1 VAELSALDAVTEA
14 VESGA
19 GLPEVVR
26 AAARALDASLAVTD
40 AQGGTLA
47 VAARS
52 PAEERSLLAGGDG
65 VSSIPLRVADA
76 VVGSLHVRART
87 EPSVSMRR
95 LLVTMIASE
104 VERVRAPGRASEN
117 AAADFLRAILAR
129 ELSNS
134 EELLARGRELSLEL
148 QDGASMIVARAHP
161 QAPTEDGWRS
171 RVRAVAERG
180 ARAVVSRSIAALT
193 EREGGGAPRAAGDTA
208 AGGTPATRGRT
219 PGPEG
224 WVGVGGA
231 EVLLLVPGGEEA
243 VAARAAES
251 VLRELQA
258 GLPGCTFA
266 VGRSRIAESP
276 SDLPRAASEALL
288 AANVAEGGGFD
299 PAHPALAF
307 EQTGAYRLLLSTMSD
322 NPRELQRFYAETVE
336 PLVAYDE
343 QYETELVRTLETFL
357 DADGNVAG
365 TAQRLFTH
373 RHTIYYRL
381 ERVRE
386 LSGLDVGSSDGREK
400 LSLGLKAMR
409 VLGIAHTGGPA
420 SEAGAGAGRVPRGP
434 RRS

>member
-1 VAELSALDAVTEA
+1 MAELSTLDAVTEA

-87 EPSVSMRR
+87 EPSPSMRR

-129 ELSNS
+129 ELGGS

-193 EREGGGAPRAAGDTA
+193 EREGGGTPRATGNTA
-208 AGGTPATRGRT
+208 AGGAPAARSRT

-224 WVGVGGA
+224 WVGVGGAAGA

-266 VGRSRIAESP
+266 IGRSRIAESP

-288 AANVAEGGGFD
+288 AANVAEGGAQEG
-299 PAHPALAF
+299 ALAF

-420 SEAGAGAGRVPRGP
+420 SEAGAGGGRVPRGS

>member
-1 VAELSALDAVTEA
+1 MAELSSLDAVTEA

-76 VVGSLHVRART
+76 VVGSLHVRARA
-87 EPSVSMRR
+87 EPSASMRR

-117 AAADFLRAILAR
+117 AAADFLRAILTR
-129 ELSNS
+129 ELGGS

-193 EREGGGAPRAAGDTA
+193 EREGGVQGPAGAASAGRA
-208 AGGTPATRGRT
+208 RT

-224 WVGVGGA
+224 WVGLGGGAAGA

-266 VGRSRIAESP
+266 VGRSRIAERP

-288 AANVAEGGGFD
+288 AANVAEGGAQQG
-299 PAHPALAF
+299 ALAF

-386 LSGLDVGSSDGREK
+386 LSNLDVGSSDGREK

-420 SEAGAGAGRVPRGP
+420 SEAGAGGGRVPRGS

>member
-1 VAELSALDAVTEA
+1 MSSQPEPLAALDAVTEA

-40 AQGGTLA
+40 ARGGTLA

-65 VSSIPLRVADA
+65 VSAIPLRVADA
-76 VVGSLHVRART
+76 VVGSLHMRART
-87 EPSVSMRR
+87 EPSALVRR
-95 LLVTMIASE
+95 LLVAMIASE
-104 VERVRAPGRASEN
+104 VQRVRAPDLASEG
-117 AAADFLRAILAR
+117 AAAEFLHALSRR
-129 ELSNS
+129 EAGGR
-134 EELLARGRELSLEL
+134 EEIVARGRELSLDL
-148 QDGASMIVARAHP
+148 QDGGSVIVARAHP
-161 QAPTEDGWRS
+161 QAPAEEGWRA

-180 ARAVVSRSIAALT
+180 ARAAVSRSLAALA
-193 EREGGGAPRAAGDTA
+193 EREGAGHVGA
-208 AGGTPATRGRT
+208 
-219 PGPEG
+219 
-224 WVGVGGA
+224 GA
-231 EVLLLVPGGEEA
+231 EVLVLVPGADEA
-243 VAARAAES
+243 LAARAADS

-258 GLPGCTFA
+258 GVAGCTFA
-266 VGRSRIAESP
+266 VGRSRIAEDP
-276 SDLPRAASEALL
+276 ADLPRAAAEALL
-288 AANVAEGGGFD
+288 AANVAEGGDTD
-299 PAHPALAF
+299 PARPALAF
-307 EQTGAYRLLLSTMSD
+307 EQTGAYRLLLSTMSE

-386 LSGLDVGSSDGREK
+386 LSGLDVSSSDGREK

-420 SEAGAGAGRVPRGP
+420 SEAGAGAGRVPRGSGG
-434 RRS
+434 RRR